1 MFDYSKLLGRM
12 KEKGITQEK
21 LAEMIGVSG
30 VTISKKLNGKSEW
43 TQVEINKVC
52 EILEIDPADIPVYFF
67 TPKV

>member
-30 VTISKKLNGKSEW
+30 VTMSKKLNGKSEW

>member
-1 MFDYSKLLGRM
+1 M

-30 VTISKKLNGKSEW
+30 VTMSKKLNGKSEW

-52 EILEIDPADIPVYFF
+52 EILELDPADIPVYFF